1 MIIRVLPLASILID
15 PIIFADNINLLFS
28 YKDLKVSGFVT
39 YELRV
44 VSDELRAGNL
54 TALICELRVTF
65 YNLQLILRVTSY
77 FLRVE
82 FRCL

>member
-1 MIIRVLPLASILID
+1 MIMIRVLPLASVLID

-44 VSDELRAGNL
+44 VS
-54 TALICELRVTF
+54 CELLFT
-65 YNLQLILRVTSY
+65 ICS
-77 FLRVE
+77 
-82 FRCL
+82 